1 MGWRLFV
8 GATSIL
14 RETYLL
20 PVPSATHSII
30 FIKLQPCRQLLRL
43 KSMGVQ
49 GIRSKTVVSFP
60 VSLGASQ
67 SAQVAVLEPGFL
79 GSNPGSALYKLLG
92 LGPII

>member
-67 SAQVAVLEPGFL
+67 RKVAVLEPGFL